1 MHRSVQLR
9 EALEQISG
17 LDPRNMVMKDKVIS
31 PTSSKLP
38 IFLSCAEYGD
48 WNMPKCDAY
57 EIKQLTLDTRI
68 EFILSC
74 TAMALS
80 LVILM
85 VSAFALAAP
94 DRGRSG
100 SKDQLGYVPLSEGA
114 VRGPGTSGVGSN
126 VF

>member
-1 MHRSVQLR
+1 
-9 EALEQISG
+9 
-17 LDPRNMVMKDKVIS
+17 MVMKDKVIS

-74 TAMALS
+74 TVMALS

-94 DRGRSG
+94 DQGRSG
-100 SKDQLGYVPLSEGA
+100 PSKDQVGYVPLSEGVA
-114 VRGPGTSGVGSN
+114 RCVALAPALAPMFFN
-126 VF
+126 W